1 MKNIFPLYIF
11 FLSIFQEPNITL
23 GFFIQPKNNITVT
36 LRLKPYS
43 STMVLKVTIAVLI
56 LKLKSE
62 L

>member
-23 GFFIQPKNNITVT
+23 GVFIQPKNNITVT